1 MNAVSTLLLM
11 VPFLLPILLANIA
24 QKESSIRV
32 FNWIYL
38 ALLNGLLA
46 LIGLG
51 SLVIAA
57 ALVNDA
63 FANGLQEQ
71 NPLLDVVQLRAAR
84 LDVAGIVLLA
94 GCLLSIV
101 VLLPGVRRAVA
112 RVLPIDP
119 ASAVHT
125 TGLSLTAT
133 AFGLNIFQMMALSP
147 LVFAA
152 VNSDRISQQL
162 QQGYLDVL
170 VFPLLTFV
178 IAALL
183 GVGVYVRRN
192 QDQALQRLGL
202 TLPTVP
208 HLALVIGTTV
218 SLLIAAIATE
228 RIWEMVDPTSLKQV
242 GGLSQALLGNMTG
255 LAGALAIGASAAI
268 GEEMF
273 FRGAYQPRMGI
284 PITALL
290 FASFHVQYGIT
301 PATLLVLAIG
311 VVLGVLRQRTSLT
324 VCILVHFL
332 YNFVSVL
339 IS

>member
-1 MNAVSTLLLM
+1 MNAISTLLLM
-11 VPFLLPILLANIA
+11 VPFLLPILLSNIA
-24 QKESSIRV
+24 EKENSIRI

-38 ALLNGLLA
+38 VLLNGLLA

-51 SLVIAA
+51 SLAIAA
-57 ALVNDA
+57 ALANDA

-71 NPLLDVVQLRAAR
+71 NPLLNVVQLRAAR
-84 LDVAGIVLLA
+84 LDIAGLFLMA
-94 GCLLSIV
+94 GCLAALL
-101 VLLPGVRRAVA
+101 VLMPPLRRVVA
-112 RVLPIDP
+112 RLLPIDP
-119 ASAVHT
+119 ANAVHAT
-125 TGLSLTAT
+125 ALSLTAT
-133 AFGLNIFQMMALSP
+133 AFGLNIFQVTALSP

-152 VNSDRISQQL
+152 VASDQISQQI
-162 QQGYLDVL
+162 QQSYLDVL

-178 IAALL
+178 FAALL
-183 GVGVYVRRN
+183 GVGLYVRRK
-192 QDQALQRLGL
+192 QDQALLRLGL
-202 TLPTVP
+202 TMPTVP

-228 RIWEMVDPTSLKQV
+228 RIWAMVDPNSLQQV
-242 GGLSQALLGNMTG
+242 GGLSRALLGNMTG
-255 LAGALAIGASAAI
+255 LAGAFAIGASAAI

-284 PITALL
+284 PLTAVL

-301 PATLLVLAIG
+301 PATVLVLAIG
-311 VVLGVLRQRTSLT
+311 VVLGILRQRTSLT